1 MKIKNGKAHLEKG
14 EVRIGNFFVKE
25 ESEHV
30 KVTDLNAVF
39 SFRVRKAIPVG
50 MFIYQSLEAIRKG
63 EDGHTKGMGNYLAV
77 LWALMSTVPD
87 GEFLETAY
95 LACED
100 CMKRHPEVYGLKAGE
115 PTEEDEKKAEGEIKE
130 MMQFEEEVKNLPEDE
145 GSETRDND

>member
-63 EDGHTKGMGNYLAV
+63 EDGHAKGMGNYLAV
-77 LWALMSTVPD
+77 LWSLMSTVPD

-95 LACED
+95 HACED

-115 PTEEDEKKAEGEIKE
+115 PTEEEQQKAESEVKE
-130 MMQFEEEVKNLPEDE
+130 MMQFEEESERLKDNE
-145 GSETRDND
+145 GTETR